1 MSFDL
6 YNVSQETDMTGTT
19 RVLIIDDEESV
30 RLQLASL
37 LKRKGFSVQTA
48 SDGKEALL
56 KYRSDKFD
64 IVLADLRMPNLDG
77 LGFLEGIGG
86 RDAEAAVI
94 IMSAYGDL
102 ELATEAIKAGA
113 VDYFNKP
120 YKNDEVIL
128 RMTIVEQRILL
139 KRENLRLKRQIRS
152 DEPYRKIIG
161 RTQIMENL
169 FRTVDKI
176 AEFKSTVLIHGES
189 GTGKELLARAIHD
202 SSPRAKEAFVAINCG
217 AIPENLLESELFGHV
232 KGAFTDAVRNKQGL
246 FEEAEGGT
254 LFLDE
259 IGELPLGLQVKLLR
273 VLQENEIRRVGEN
286 KSRKVDVRILAAT
299 IRDLSEMVRSGTFR
313 EDLFYRL
320 NVLSVKIPP
329 LRDRVEDIPLL
340 VNHFLDVCNEKL
352 GTSVSS
358 VDQGA
363 MKLMMEYSWPGNV
376 RELENLMERAVILCD
391 GDVITADL
399 LTDKVRTSM
408 PQTGTKLPEGL
419 LSIKKTVRMIEE
431 DLIRKAL
438 KETGGNRTRAAKLL
452 EISHRTLLYKLKD
465 YRIDADSFS

>member
-1 MSFDL
+1 MSFGL
-6 YNVSQETDMTGTT
+6 YNVLQETYMAGKTK
-19 RVLIIDDEESV
+19 VLIIDDEESV

-37 LKRKGFSVQTA
+37 LKRKGFSAQMA
-48 SDGKEALL
+48 SDGKEGLDR
-56 KYRSDKFD
+56 YRAEKFD
-64 IVLADLRMPNLDG
+64 IVLTDLRMPNLDG
-77 LGFLEGIGG
+77 LGFLEGVGG

-94 IMSAYGDL
+94 IMSAYGDM
-102 ELATEAIKAGA
+102 ELAREAIRAGA

-120 YKNDEVIL
+120 YKNEEVLL
-128 RMTIVEQRILL
+128 RLSIVEQRALL

-161 RTQIMENL
+161 KTAVMENL

-202 SSPRAKEAFVAINCG
+202 SSPRAKESFVAINCG

-232 KGAFTDAVRNKQGL
+232 KGSFTDAVRNKQGL

-254 LFLDE
+254 MFLDE

-286 KSRKVDVRILAAT
+286 KPRKVDVRILAAT
-299 IRDLSEMVRSGTFR
+299 IRDLSEMVRAGTFR

-329 LRDRVEDIPLL
+329 LRERVEDIPLL
-340 VNHFLDVCNEKL
+340 VNHFLDHCNEKL
-352 GTSVSS
+352 GTSVVS
-358 VDQGA
+358 VDGSA

-391 GDVITADL
+391 GRDITADL
-399 LTDKVRTSM
+399 LTDKVRTSP
-408 PQTGTKLPEGL
+408 PQPGTKLPEGL
-419 LSIKKTVRMIEE
+419 LSIKKTVRMLEE

-438 KETGGNRTRAAKLL
+438 AETGGNRTRAAKLL

-465 YRIDADSFS
+465 YRVDADSFS